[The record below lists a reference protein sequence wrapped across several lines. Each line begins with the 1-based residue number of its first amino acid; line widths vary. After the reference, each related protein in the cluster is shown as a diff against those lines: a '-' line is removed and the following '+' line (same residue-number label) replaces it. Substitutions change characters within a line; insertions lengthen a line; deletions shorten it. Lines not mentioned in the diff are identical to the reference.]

1 MKKWLIVAAIALFGA
16 SFNASAGLMS
26 GSRPANLGVNEHGQ
40 LAPLPS
46 APHAVGSQA
55 AEGDKKAISPLMVV
69 GDKGSYMARLAA
81 VVADMPGAKVVKQD
95 AAYLYAEFT
104 SSLMGFVDDVEFAMQ
119 ADGQRVDV
127 RSSSR
132 IGYYDF
138 DANRDRIESIR
149 AAMKATK

>member
-55 AEGDKKAISPLMVV
+55 AEGDKKAIAPLMVV

-95 AAYLYAEFT
+95 AAYLYAECT

>member
-1 MKKWLIVAAIALFGA
+1 MKKLLIVAAIALTGL
-16 SFNASAGLMS
+16 SLGASAGIMS
-26 GSRPANLGVNEHGQ
+26 GSRPTNLGVNESGQ

-55 AEGDKKAISPLMVV
+55 AKGDKKAVAPLMVV
-69 GDKGSYMARLAA
+69 GEKGTYMARLAA

-95 AAYLYAEFT
+95 AAYLYAEYT

-149 AAMKATK
+149 TTMNATK

>member
-1 MKKWLIVAAIALFGA
+1 MKKSLFITAFALA
-16 SFNASAGLMS
+16 CMSATASAGLLS
-26 GSRPANLGVNEHGQ
+26 GSRPDTLGVTSDGR

-55 AEGDKKAISPLMVV
+55 TEGDKKAIAPLMVT
-69 GDKGSYMARLAA
+69 GDKGTYMARLAA
-81 VVADMPGAKVVKQD
+81 VVADMSGAKIVKQD
-95 AAYLYAEFT
+95 ARYVYAEFT
-104 SSLMGFVDDVEFAMQ
+104 TSMMGFVDDVEFALQ

-138 DANRDRIESIR
+138 DANRNRIEALR
-149 AAMKATK
+149 VAMQAGK

>member
-26 GSRPANLGVNEHGQ
+26 GSRPANLGVNEHCQ

-55 AEGDKKAISPLMVV
+55 AEGDKKAIAPLMVV

>member
-1 MKKWLIVAAIALFGA
+1 
-16 SFNASAGLMS
+16 
-26 GSRPANLGVNEHGQ
+26 
-40 LAPLPS
+40 
-46 APHAVGSQA
+46 
-55 AEGDKKAISPLMVV
+55 MVV

-81 VVADMPGAKVVKQD
+81 VIADMSGAKVVKQD
-95 AAYLYAEFT
+95 SAYLYAEYT

-138 DANRDRIESIR
+138 DANRDRIEQIR

>member
-1 MKKWLIVAAIALFGA
+1 MKKSLFIAALALSA
-16 SFNASAGLMS
+16 MSVSATAGLLS
-26 GSRPANLGVNEHGQ
+26 GARPDNLGVSAEGR

-55 AEGDKKAISPLMVV
+55 PEGDKKAIAPLKVT
-69 GDKGSYMARLAA
+69 GDKGTYMARLAS
-81 VVADMPGAKVVKQD
+81 VVADMPGATIVKQD
-95 AAYLYAEFT
+95 ARYVYAEFT
-104 SSLMGFVDDVEFAMQ
+104 TAIMGFVDDVEFAMQ

-138 DANRDRIESIR
+138 NANRDRIEAVR
-149 AAMKATK
+149 AAMANAN

>member
-1 MKKWLIVAAIALFGA
+1 MKKLLIIAAIALTGV
-16 SFNASAGLMS
+16 SLNASAGLMS
-26 GSRPANLGVNEHGQ
+26 GSRPANLGVNENGQ

-55 AEGDKKAISPLMVV
+55 LEGSNKAIAPLMVV
-69 GDKGSYMARLAA
+69 GDKGNYMARLAA
-81 VVADMPGAKVVKQD
+81 VVADMPGAQVVKQD
-95 AAYLYAEFT
+95 ATYLYAEYT

-119 ADGQRVDV
+119 VDGQRVDV

-138 DANRDRIESIR
+138 DANRDRIEKIR
-149 AAMKATK
+149 IAMMGAQ